1 MTDLDLDASYT
12 ALCRAMSEVGPD
24 KATMFLAMLCLSL
37 VSHGDDAGRVLALI
51 DKAKTGCLDSGPGPT
66 G

>member
-1 MTDLDLDASYT
+1 MTNQDLDASYT

-37 VSHGDDAGRVLALI
+37 VSRSDDAAQVLALI
-51 DKAKTGCLDSGPGPT
+51 DRAKTGCLDCGPGPT